1 MPRMSGRTL
10 WTRLRLHRCG
20 GNSGTRT
27 KGSDRPSGE
36 EIALPLIGWLGAA
49 GAQISRFQEESGLV
63 KWIGTVCALC
73 VLFVIVCAPFVLCLG
88 FGAYSCVYMWESV
101 CLYACGCAQKS
112 GEAGK
117 IRKGKEQSR
126 RRGVVRIGVCL
137 RVYLMIDGRIRREAE
152 GTVNKRKEMAI
163 IWKEKQK
170 EWKECGKSGTG
181 GWTKNRG
188 YFSQLGTHDNWG
200 TECVCVRL
208 HY

>member
-1 MPRMSGRTL
+1 MV
-10 WTRLRLHRCG
+10 
-20 GNSGTRT
+20 
-27 KGSDRPSGE
+27 
-36 EIALPLIGWLGAA
+36 WL
-49 GAQISRFQEESGLV
+49 SGL
-63 KWIGTVCALC
+63 ALC

-88 FGAYSCVYMWESV
+88 FGAYSCVYMCESV

-163 IWKEKQK
+163 I
-170 EWKECGKSGTG
+170 
-181 GWTKNRG
+181 
-188 YFSQLGTHDNWG
+188 
-200 TECVCVRL
+200 
-208 HY
+208 